1 MNTIVS
7 NHQNEHK
14 KSKLDQF
21 SLGFE
26 YNRTL
31 ADERKTTKL
40 RTANS

>member
-1 MNTIVS
+1 MDTTVLK
-7 NHQNEHK
+7 HQNQHK

-31 ADERKTTKL
+31 ADERKATKQ
-40 RTANS
+40 RTER